1 MDFIKDQ
8 AIAQVAPTTND
19 DGYYLTKGDQLPFR
33 FCALPHTVIR
43 DPYFNKDP
51 LAFRVLAQVACFIA
65 LDQHQVV
72 DGQKL
77 KAGWSIGLNQ
87 KSLATMLEIGRET
100 LNRKL
105 KALESEGYIES
116 KSVGRNNSYRLTA
129 YAVGGEEVRQM
140 RQNAPQQRQTW
151 QGEVDGRVEGES
163 AAQTKIDASG
173 VGTVKQSDVPLEPS
187 PKLGEV
193 SQTEAMDL
201 FPVTTESQ
209 EHPDTY
215 LDDPKKKGNCD
226 PPDTQPV
233 IPESHH
239 LIDNPLK
246 DTTSSR
252 DDNCDT
258 EVTPSSSPPDLD
270 LAKRQSLD
278 GFVNAK
284 QKIGQSVSPGGRKR
298 ILSRDL
304 GRFITELCDAHGTV
318 QPLQAMDVLKRCT
331 EIKKLPLACPSN
343 GQPVGSPTWYLNT
356 GHETHLMP
364 VLVETGVI
372 EPPKKREP
380 RAVRL
385 KTQAS
390 EGTMMP
396 QRLQEQLN
404 IKPHGRY
411 KTPVAGGGRG

>member
-1 MDFIKDQ
+1 MNTTT
-8 AIAQVAPTTND
+8 PTTAD
-19 DGYYLTKGDQLPFR
+19 DNYYLTEGDQLPFR

-51 LAFRVLAQVACFIA
+51 LAFHVLAQVACFIA

-72 DGQKL
+72 NGQKL

-129 YAVGGEEVRQM
+129 YVVGDEEVRQM

-151 QGEVDGRVEGES
+151 QGEVNGRVEGES
-163 AAQTKIDASG
+163 AAQTKIEAST
-173 VGTVKQSDVPLEPS
+173 VETVKQADA
-187 PKLGEV
+187 EV
-193 SQTEAMDL
+193 NAQADL
-201 FPVTTESQ
+201 FPVTTGSQ
-209 EHPDTY
+209 EHPDAY
-215 LDDPKKKGNCD
+215 LDDPKKNGNCD

-233 IPESHH
+233 IPGSQY

-246 DTTSSR
+246 DSTSSR
-252 DDNCDT
+252 EGCCDA
-258 EVTPSSSPPDLD
+258 EITPSSSSPDLD
-270 LAKRQSLD
+270 SAKRQSLD

-284 QKIGQSVSPGGRKR
+284 QKIDQCVSPGGRQR
-298 ILSRDL
+298 ILCRDL
-304 GRFITELCDAHGTV
+304 DRFITELCDAHDTV
-318 QPLQAMDVLKRCT
+318 LPLQAMDILKRCT

-364 VLVETGVI
+364 VLVEMGLVETSAIVGGPVPADVQKSRNDTRAWIDAQRQKTGN
-372 EPPKKREP
+372 
-380 RAVRL
+380 A
-385 KTQAS
+385 
-390 EGTMMP
+390 
-396 QRLQEQLN
+396 
-404 IKPHGRY
+404 
-411 KTPVAGGGRG
+411 

>member
-1 MDFIKDQ
+1 MN
-8 AIAQVAPTTND
+8 TTTSRTEVNE
-19 DGYYLTKGDQLPFR
+19 YYLTKGDQLPFR

-51 LAFRVLAQVACFIA
+51 LAFHVLAQVACFIA

-129 YAVGGEEVRQM
+129 YVVGDEEVRQM

-163 AAQTKIDASG
+163 AAQTKIEAST
-173 VGTVKQSDVPLEPS
+173 VETVKRADA
-187 PKLGEV
+187 EV
-193 SQTEAMDL
+193 NAQADL
-201 FPVTTESQ
+201 FPVTTGSQ
-209 EHPDTY
+209 EHPDAY
-215 LDDPKKKGNCD
+215 LDDPKKNGNCD
-226 PPDTQPV
+226 PPDTRPV
-233 IPESHH
+233 IPGSHH
-239 LIDNPLK
+239 LIDIPLK

-252 DDNCDT
+252 DGSCDT
-258 EVTPSSSPPDLD
+258 EITASSSSPDLD
-270 LAKRQSLD
+270 LAKRKGLD

-284 QKIGQSVSPGGRKR
+284 QKINQPVSPGGRKR
-298 ILSRDL
+298 ILTRDL
-304 GRFITELCDAHGTV
+304 DRFIAELCDAHDTV
-318 QPLQAMDVLKRCT
+318 LPLQAMEVLKRCT
-331 EIKKLPLACPSN
+331 ENKKLPLACPSN
-343 GQPVGSPTWYLNT
+343 SQPVGSPTWYLNT

-364 VLVETGVI
+364 VLAEMGVVEERSIVGGKVPASVQKSRNDTRALI
-372 EPPKKREP
+372 DSMRERP
-380 RAVRL
+380 
-385 KTQAS
+385 
-390 EGTMMP
+390 
-396 QRLQEQLN
+396 
-404 IKPHGRY
+404 
-411 KTPVAGGGRG
+411 

>member
-1 MDFIKDQ
+1 MNTTT
-8 AIAQVAPTTND
+8 PTAED
-19 DGYYLTKGDQLPFR
+19 DNYYLTEGDQLPFR

-77 KAGWSIGLNQ
+77 KSGWSIGLNQ

-105 KALESEGYIES
+105 KSLESEGYIES

-129 YAVGGEEVRQM
+129 YVVGDEEVRQM
-140 RQNAPQQRQTW
+140 RENAPRQRQTW
-151 QGEVDGRVEGES
+151 QGEVDGQVEGES
-163 AAQTKIDASG
+163 AAQTRIDASG
-173 VGTVKQSDVPLEPS
+173 VGTVKQSNAPLEPS
-187 PKLGEV
+187 AKLRKV

-215 LDDPKKKGNCD
+215 LDDPKKNGNCD

-233 IPESHH
+233 IPGSQY
-239 LIDNPLK
+239 LIDIPLK
-246 DTTSSR
+246 DSTSSR
-252 DDNCDT
+252 EGNCDA
-258 EVTPSSSPPDLD
+258 EITPSSSSPDLD

-284 QKIGQSVSPGGRKR
+284 EKIDQCVSPGGRKR
-298 ILSRDL
+298 ILCRDL
-304 GRFITELCDAHGTV
+304 DRFITELCDAHDTV
-318 QPLQAMDVLKRCT
+318 LPLQAMDILKRSKSRHK
-331 EIKKLPLACPSN
+331 ILFRPP
-343 GQPVGSPTWYLNT
+343 GD
-356 GHETHLMP
+356 TH
-364 VLVETGVI
+364 
-372 EPPKKREP
+372 
-380 RAVRL
+380 
-385 KTQAS
+385 
-390 EGTMMP
+390 
-396 QRLQEQLN
+396 
-404 IKPHGRY
+404 
-411 KTPVAGGGRG
+411 

>member
-1 MDFIKDQ
+1 MN
-8 AIAQVAPTTND
+8 TNTSTATD
-19 DGYYLTKGDQLPFR
+19 DNYYLTEGDQLPFR
-33 FCALPHTVIR
+33 FCAIPHTVIR

-51 LAFRVLAQVACFIA
+51 LAFHVLAQVACFIA

-151 QGEVDGRVEGES
+151 QDEVSGQVEGES
-163 AAQTKIDASG
+163 AAQTKIDASA
-173 VGTVKQSDVPLEPS
+173 VETVKQSDAP
-187 PKLGEV
+187 
-193 SQTEAMDL
+193 MDL

-215 LDDPKKKGNCD
+215 LDDPKKNGNCD
-226 PPDTQPV
+226 LPDTQPV
-233 IPESHH
+233 IPGSHH
-239 LIDNPLK
+239 LIDIPLK

-252 DDNCDT
+252 GTSCDA
-258 EVTPSSSPPDLD
+258 EITPSSSSPDLD

-284 QKIGQSVSPGGRKR
+284 QKIHQCVSPGGRKR

-304 GRFITELCDAHGTV
+304 DRFITELCDAHDTV
-318 QPLQAMDVLKRCT
+318 LPLQAMDALKRCT

-343 GQPVGSPTWYLNT
+343 GQPVGSPTWYLNA

-364 VLVETGVI
+364 VLVEMGVVETSVI
-372 EPPKKREP
+372 VGGPVPTDVQKSRNDT
-380 RAVRL
+380 RAWID
-385 KTQAS
+385 A
-390 EGTMMP
+390 
-396 QRLQEQLN
+396 QRQKMGN
-404 IKPHGRY
+404 
-411 KTPVAGGGRG
+411 A

>member
-1 MDFIKDQ
+1 MN
-8 AIAQVAPTTND
+8 TTTSRTDEVNE
-19 DGYYLTKGDQLPFR
+19 YYLTEGDQLPFR

-151 QGEVDGRVEGES
+151 QGEVDSRVEGES
-163 AAQTKIDASG
+163 AAQTKIEAST
-173 VGTVKQSDVPLEPS
+173 VETVKRADAETNAQ
-187 PKLGEV
+187 
-193 SQTEAMDL
+193 ADL
-201 FPVTTESQ
+201 FPVTAGSQ
-209 EHPDTY
+209 EHPDAY
-215 LDDPKKKGNCD
+215 LDDPKKNGNCD

-233 IPESHH
+233 IPGSHH

-252 DDNCDT
+252 DGSCDA
-258 EVTPSSSPPDLD
+258 EITPSSSSPDLD

-278 GFVNAK
+278 RFVNAK

-304 GRFITELCDAHGTV
+304 GRFITELCDAHDTV
-318 QPLQAMDVLKRCT
+318 QPLQAMDVLKRCA
-331 EIKKLPLACPSN
+331 EVKKLPLSCPSN

-364 VLVETGVI
+364 VLVEMGVVEKQSI
-372 EPPKKREP
+372 VGGPVPAIVQKRRNDTREWIDSM
-380 RAVRL
+380 RRR
-385 KTQAS
+385 Q
-390 EGTMMP
+390 
-396 QRLQEQLN
+396 
-404 IKPHGRY
+404 
-411 KTPVAGGGRG
+411 